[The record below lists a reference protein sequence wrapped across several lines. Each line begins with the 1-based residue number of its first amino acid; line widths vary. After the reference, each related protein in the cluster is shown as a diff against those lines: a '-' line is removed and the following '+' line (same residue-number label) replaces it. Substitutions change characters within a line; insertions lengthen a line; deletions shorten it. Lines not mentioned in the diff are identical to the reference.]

1 MAGMAII
8 QIIGNI
14 GRDPETRYTQSG
26 LQVTSFTVAV
36 NRVSTQGG
44 ERKEETDWY
53 RVSAWGR
60 TAQFAEQYLQKGRR
74 VFVSGRF
81 APRTFTGQDGQV
93 RTSFDISADHI
104 VPADT
109 QQRADLNDLPAVGSA
124 APARS
129 RQPQTDTFESE
140 MTEDDIPF

>member
-14 GRDPETRYTQSG
+14 GRDPETRFTPSG
-26 LQVTSFTVAV
+26 AQVTSFTVAV

-60 TAQFAEQYLQKGRR
+60 TAEFATQYLQKGRR

-81 APRTFTGQDGQV
+81 SPRTYTGQDGQV
-93 RTSFDISADHI
+93 RTSLEISADYI
-104 VPADT
+104 VPTDS
-109 QQRADLNDLPAVGSA
+109 QQRADLNELPAVAASA
-124 APARS
+124 PPRS
-129 RQPQTDTFESE
+129 RQTKAETLDADLS
-140 MTEDDIPF
+140 EDDIPF

>member
-14 GRDPETRYTQSG
+14 GRDPETRFTTGGQ
-26 LQVTSFTVAV
+26 QVTSFTVAV
-36 NRVSTQGG
+36 NRVGSQGG

-60 TAQFAEQYLQKGRR
+60 NAQFAEQYLQKGRR
-74 VFVSGRF
+74 VYVSGRF

-93 RTSFDISADHI
+93 RTSLDISADYI
-104 VPADT
+104 VPTDS
-109 QQRADLNDLPAVGSA
+109 QQRAELGDLPVASA
-124 APARS
+124 ASPVRS
-129 RQPQTDTFESE
+129 RSAPPESFSNE
-140 MTEDDIPF
+140 MTEDEIPF